1 MIISLTLHS
10 SYLQFKFCSSVIYF
24 IKRSRNFG
32 FAGQCFMSSFLLL
45 ICNFTSCLN
54 VAFFFRGIHFF
65 FIIRGYEI
73 FTLVLVSSSFNLR
86 KLPDKASNSAAGNC
100 YKTFAR
106 GSIFLNMTL
115 TNTIHIFFCNTHVYI
130 FVRIYLNIS
139 ISRRKYT

>member
-54 VAFFFRGIHFF
+54 MAFFRGIYFF
-65 FIIRGYEI
+65 FIIRVYEV
-73 FTLVLVSSSFNLR
+73 FTRFLFSLFLIYENYRTRRAIQLETAIKHSPVDLSSLIWHSRIQF
-86 KLPDKASNSAAGNC
+86 
-100 YKTFAR
+100 T
-106 GSIFLNMTL
+106 
-115 TNTIHIFFCNTHVYI
+115 FFCNTHVYI

>member
-10 SYLQFKFCSSVIYF
+10 PYLQFKFCSSVIYF

-45 ICNFTSCLN
+45 ICNFISCLD
-54 VAFFFRGIHFF
+54 VALFKGGIHFF
-65 FIIRGYEI
+65 FIIRGYEVS
-73 FTLVLVSSSFNLR
+73 TRSLVLSIFNLP
-86 KLPDKASNSAAGNC
+86 KLSDKASNSAGNC

-115 TNTIHIFFCNTHVYI
+115 TNTIHIFFVILMFI
-130 FVRIYLNIS
+130 FS
-139 ISRRKYT
+139 